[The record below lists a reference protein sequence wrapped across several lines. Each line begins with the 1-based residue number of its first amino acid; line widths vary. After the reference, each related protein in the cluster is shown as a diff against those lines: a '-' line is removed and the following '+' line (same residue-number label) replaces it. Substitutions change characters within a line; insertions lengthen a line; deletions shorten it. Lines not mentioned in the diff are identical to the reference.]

1 VVNGVTGKM
10 NGTAPYSWVKI
21 TLAVLLGIAVVA
33 GIVWA
38 VKNG

>member
-1 VVNGVTGKM
+1 VTGKM

-21 TLAVLLGIAVVA
+21 TLAVLLGMGVVA

-38 VKNG
+38 AENG